1 MQVKQLTYLK
11 LLSFAII
18 HCQSMIVFFGS
29 NHPALIKFQSQQKRT
44 VFYWDALMF
53 GSPYVFSISLL
64 FYIFL
69 DVAEEELFG
78 GSLESLWEKN
88 QLQYIGLIFL
98 APRLIC
104 LLILIFGML
113 TSSLFVC
120 QMRIIQSIEPRK
132 IVDAFGKVKL
142 YFISL
147 NSKLRNT
154 LYP

>member
-1 MQVKQLTYLK
+1 
-11 LLSFAII
+11 
-18 HCQSMIVFFGS
+18 
-29 NHPALIKFQSQQKRT
+29 
-44 VFYWDALMF
+44 
-53 GSPYVFSISLL
+53 
-64 FYIFL
+64 L

-142 YFISL
+142 YFNSL
-147 NSKLRNT
+147 IV
-154 LYP
+154 